1 MGRLCE
7 KRDNMNLKKNEK
19 LLLYCNIYK
28 YDGGKKMNKKEV
40 DARGLNC
47 PSPVI
52 QTKKALEEIDEGVV
66 TTIVDNEVAKENV
79 SKLAKSMDLKV
90 DVKQNSQGDYYIYIL
105 KEEETKTVGSEAS
118 SPDNK
123 EDFLILITK
132 DKLGGGSD
140 ELGAVLMSGYLYALT
155 ETSSYPSSIIFLN
168 GGVKLTVE
176 GSQVLEAIRTLESG
190 GVEVLSCGTCLDY
203 FELEDK
209 LAVGTASNMFTI
221 AEKLNDAGST
231 ITL

>member
-1 MGRLCE
+1 
-7 KRDNMNLKKNEK
+7 
-19 LLLYCNIYK
+19 
-28 YDGGKKMNKKEV
+28 MNKKEI
-40 DARGLNC
+40 DARGMDC
-47 PSPVI
+47 PLPVVH
-52 QTKKALEEIDEGVV
+52 TKKALEDMEEGIV
-66 TTIVDNEVAKENV
+66 TTIVTGEVAKENV
-79 SKLAKSMDLKV
+79 LKLAKSMGLEV
-90 DVKQNSQGDYYIYIL
+90 DIKQNSQGDYYIYIS
-105 KEEETKTVGSEAS
+105 KEKQAETVGSEVL

-155 ETSSYPSSIIFLN
+155 EVSSYPSSIIFLN

-176 GSQVLEAIRTLESG
+176 GSQVLEAIRILESE
-190 GVEVLSCGTCLDY
+190 GVEILSCGTCLNY

-209 LAVGTASNMFTI
+209 LAVGSASNMFTI
-221 AEKLNDAGST
+221 AEKLNEACNT